1 MTTPISDP
9 LISPIAAD
17 LVVCLTAE
25 AAKVPNP
32 PASPRVVCLR
42 PGDRVDLLISQT
54 EDECCS
60 GLMWV
65 RWVRA
70 YPSGQNTFPTQ
81 DDRVSPCRVLRWAV
95 QFELGAVRCAPTP
108 DPESLPSCDEWT
120 DVTLGVYDD
129 GAAIRRAICCYAQSH
144 EYDALV
150 LQEDG
155 RPLTTEGGCV
165 GVAYLVTISG
175 PACDCQG
182 ASTL

>member
-1 MTTPISDP
+1 MTTPIVDP
-9 LISPIAAD
+9 LIAPIAAD
-17 LVVCLTAE
+17 LVTCLTAE
-25 AAKVPNP
+25 SAKVPDP
-32 PASPRVVCLR
+32 PATPRVVCLR
-42 PGDRVDLLISQT
+42 PGDRVDLLISQN

-70 YPSGQNTFPTQ
+70 YPSGLQQFPTA
-81 DDRVSPCRVLRWAV
+81 DDRANPCGVTRWAV

-108 DPESLPSCDEWT
+108 DPEELPTCDEWT
-120 DVTLGVYDD
+120 DTTLGVYND
-129 GAAIRRAICCYAQSH
+129 GAAIRRAFCCYTSGH
-144 EYDALV
+144 EYEATV
-150 LQEDG
+150 FQGEG
-155 RPLTTEGGCV
+155 QPLTTEGGCV

>member
-1 MTTPISDP
+1 MTTPIPDP
-9 LISPIAAD
+9 LIAPIAAD
-17 LVVCLTAE
+17 LVTCLTAE

-42 PGDRVDLLISQT
+42 PGDRVELLISQT

-65 RWVRA
+65 RYVRD
-70 YPSGQNTFPTQ
+70 YPSGQQAFPTP
-81 DDRVSPCRVLRWAV
+81 DDRAIPCGVTRWAV

-108 DPESLPSCDEWT
+108 DPELLPSCDEWT
-120 DVTLGVYDD
+120 DTTLGVYDD
-129 GAAIRRAICCYAQSH
+129 GAAIRRAICCYAASH
-144 EYDALV
+144 EYDATV
-150 LQEDG
+150 FQEEG
-155 RPLTTEGGCV
+155 GPLTTEGGCV
-165 GVAYLVTISG
+165 GIAYLVTISG